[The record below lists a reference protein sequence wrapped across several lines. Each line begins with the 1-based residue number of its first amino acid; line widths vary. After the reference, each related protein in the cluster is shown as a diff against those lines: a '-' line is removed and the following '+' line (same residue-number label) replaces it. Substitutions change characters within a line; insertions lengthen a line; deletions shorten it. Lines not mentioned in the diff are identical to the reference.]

1 MLLLENASVGMRIGF
16 SLPLYL
22 IIVSVSPAAQLATGK
37 GVCMTRLNQDRQS
50 GSFDQNRFD
59 RHSFLLT
66 PSK

>member
-1 MLLLENASVGMRIGF
+1 MLLLENASERTGIGF
-16 SLPLYL
+16 SLPLSL
-22 IIVSVSPAAQLATGK
+22 VILSVSPAAQLATGK